1 MHPLISTLRFIWD
14 HPLNR
19 SNRFAAAGRYARWQ
33 ISARL
38 APGPIAFPFVENSS
52 LLASVS
58 MTGATGN
65 YYCGLHELSDM
76 GFVLHALRSEDL
88 FLDVGA
94 NIGSYTVL
102 AAGAVGS
109 RVISVEPIP
118 VTCERLRKN
127 VALNGLEARVLVIQK
142 GLGSREDE
150 VRFTV
155 GLDTV
160 NHVATDDEVS
170 QSVVLPV
177 TTVDRLCA
185 ENVPTVIKIDVEGF
199 EDQVIAGAPS
209 TLSSS
214 SLLAVVMET
223 NGSGKRYGKNDDALF
238 AVMRRFGF
246 IPCGYDAIKRE
257 IAVEVSGLGNTIF
270 IRDPGAL
277 LVRLKGARKYR
288 LINGEI

>member
-1 MHPLISTLRFIWD
+1 
-14 HPLNR
+14 
-19 SNRFAAAGRYARWQ
+19 
-33 ISARL
+33 
-38 APGPIAFPFVENSS
+38 
-52 LLASVS
+52 

-76 GFVLHALRSEDL
+76 GFVLHALRPEDL

-118 VTCERLRKN
+118 ATCERLRKN
-127 VALNGLEARVLVIQK
+127 VALNGLEALVLVIQK
-142 GLGSREDE
+142 GLGSEEGE
-150 VRFTV
+150 VRFTA

-160 NHVATDDEVS
+160 NHVATDDEAA

-177 TTVDRLCA
+177 TTVDQLCA
-185 ENVPTVIKIDVEGF
+185 GNVPAVIKIDVEGF
-199 EDQVIAGAPS
+199 EDQVIAGAAN

-214 SLLAVVMET
+214 SVLAVVMET
-223 NGSGKRYGKNDDALF
+223 NGSGKRYGKSDDALV
-238 AVMRRFGF
+238 AEMRGFGF
-246 IPCGYDAIKRE
+246 IPCGYDAIRRE
-257 IAVEVSGLGNTIF
+257 ISVEENGLGNTIF
-270 IRDPGAL
+270 IRDPRAL
-277 LVRLKGARKYR
+277 LIRLKASRKYR

>member
-1 MHPLISTLRFIWD
+1 M
-14 HPLNR
+14 
-19 SNRFAAAGRYARWQ
+19 RWQ

-38 APGPIAFPFVENSS
+38 SPGPIAFPFVEDSS
-52 LLASVS
+52 LLASAG

-76 GFVLHALRSEDL
+76 GFVLHALRPEDL

-118 VTCERLRKN
+118 GTCERLRRN
-127 VALNGLEARVLVIQK
+127 VALNGLEARVVVVQK
-142 GLGSREDE
+142 GLGAREGE
-150 VRFTV
+150 VRFTA

-160 NHVATDDEVS
+160 NHVATDDEVG

-177 TTVDRLCA
+177 TTVDQLCA
-185 ENVPTVIKIDVEGF
+185 GNVPAVIKIDVEGF
-199 EDQVIAGAPS
+199 EDQVIAGAAN
-209 TLSSS
+209 TLSS
-214 SLLAVVMET
+214 LLVLAVVMET
-223 NGSGKRYGKNDDALF
+223 NSSGKRYGKTDDDL
-238 AVMRRFGF
+238 VTEMRRFGF

-257 IAVEVSGLGNTIF
+257 IAVEASGLGNTIF
-270 IRDPGAL
+270 IRDPSAL
-277 LVRLKGARKYR
+277 RIRLKGARKYR